1 MSIFLLRL
9 TRDIIDG
16 FGILGID
23 GIFTNT
29 CEITMQLMLDS
40 CEEIMTIFEVLIFD
54 PLYNWSLS
62 PKKAYMLQQKKI
74 SIDNENNSIHDVSSL
89 HNTSSSSSDTT
100 PSSGAQN
107 DKNKIA
113 EHILFRL
120 RQKLQGFENGV
131 KLSCIGQV
139 NLLIQEAINPE
150 NLARLYAGWQPY
162 L

>member
-1 MSIFLLRL
+1 
-9 TRDIIDG
+9 
-16 FGILGID
+16 
-23 GIFTNT
+23 
-29 CEITMQLMLDS
+29 MLDS

-54 PLYNWSLS
+54 PLYNWTLS

-74 SIDNENNSIHDVSSL
+74 SIDNENSSINDVNSLNTTNNNSSNDSPL
-89 HNTSSSSSDTT
+89 SIV
-100 PSSGAQN
+100 QN
-107 DKNKIA
+107 EKNKIA

-120 RQKLQGFENGV
+120 RQKLQGYESGV

>member
-1 MSIFLLRL
+1 
-9 TRDIIDG
+9 
-16 FGILGID
+16 
-23 GIFTNT
+23 
-29 CEITMQLMLDS
+29 
-40 CEEIMTIFEVLIFD
+40 
-54 PLYNWSLS
+54 
-62 PKKAYMLQQKKI
+62 MLQQKKI

-120 RQKLQGFENGV
+120 RQKLEGFENGV